1 MQAAFVT
8 MFQLAATNV
17 EFCDKCYNCKRDHAA
32 KICAVSTLEL
42 YERVDSKRA
51 ENDKYFASTIILQ

>member
-1 MQAAFVT
+1 